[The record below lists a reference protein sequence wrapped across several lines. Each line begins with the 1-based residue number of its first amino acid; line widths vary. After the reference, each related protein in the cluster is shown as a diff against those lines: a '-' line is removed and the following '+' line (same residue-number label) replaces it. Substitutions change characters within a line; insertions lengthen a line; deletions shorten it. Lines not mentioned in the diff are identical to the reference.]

1 MPSHTLV
8 AKSSLY
14 CSKHHITLLI
24 KNKSLVS
31 IRRNSYCVSNS
42 SKLVKINMIITRNY
56 FNIRTP
62 LLKTERI
69 LTMKPYLNVTSL
81 FTRELFLL
89 GVFLTKLQVQ
99 KYCETFLNTKS
110 HLTSKYYIF
119 MYTYLQPLHHF
130 LWSFLFFLLNV
141 LYLNLDTIFHSI
153 HKLFFF
159 ST

>member
-14 CSKHHITLLI
+14 CSKHHITLLM

-89 GVFLTKLQVQ
+89 GVFLMKLRVQ
-99 KYCETFLNTKS
+99 KYCDTFLNTKS

-119 MYTYLQPLHHF
+119 MYTGNIFNHF
-130 LWSFLFFLLNV
+130 INFLEFLIFSDQCSLFK
-141 LYLNLDTIFHSI
+141 LRYHFSFHS
-153 HKLFFF
+153 
-159 ST
+159 